1 MVDLAIT
8 ATEVQPGAGKT
19 ISATA
24 LEAIDAGELFYL
36 DTDGKA
42 SLVDVTNVLKDEIAG
57 IATNS
62 AAAGQKVLGQ
72 KTGSVVIGAT
82 ASVGQG
88 VVYVASANAPG
99 KIAPVAD
106 IVSTEGVSIVGV
118 GNAADGIVL
127 GNGFNNSGVVVA

>member
-1 MVDLAIT
+1 MVDLTIT
-8 ATEVQPGAGKT
+8 PASVQPGSGKT

-24 LEAIDAGELFYL
+24 LEDIDAGELFYL
-36 DTDGKA
+36 DTNGKA
-42 SLVDVTNVLKDEIAG
+42 SLVDVTDPLKDEIAG

-72 KTGSVVIGAT
+72 KGGSLVIGAG
-82 ASVGQG
+82 SQG
-88 VVYVASANAPG
+88 VVYAASAGAPG
-99 KIAPVAD
+99 KIAPIAD

-118 GNAADGIVL
+118 GDGANGLVL